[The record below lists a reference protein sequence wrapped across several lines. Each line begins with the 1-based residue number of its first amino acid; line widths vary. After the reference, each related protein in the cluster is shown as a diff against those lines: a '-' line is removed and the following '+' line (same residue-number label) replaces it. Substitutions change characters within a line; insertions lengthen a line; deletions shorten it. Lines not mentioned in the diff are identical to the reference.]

1 MVQLSHPYLP
11 PKSRRP
17 SLALAEGYCQ
27 VLLLQRKG
35 GNDFLVHELLHSSLS
50 FGCLVGPESEA
61 SPRWCW
67 SFLSL
72 WDSHMGSETEQS
84 TRSKACL
91 PSAYNWGLAQMTWAS
106 ARSLRCL
113 GWVQGTL
120 KRSQRVPSQVHTRN
134 SRSRVTQGVRRY
146 LRANSPLP
154 HSTPPPKKGCFTR
167 RTLSPVSW
175 KQAFTFILGLAIGTG
190 ILLPCFQP
198 EFSELPHS

>member
-1 MVQLSHPYLP
+1 
-11 PKSRRP
+11 
-17 SLALAEGYCQ
+17 
-27 VLLLQRKG
+27 
-35 GNDFLVHELLHSSLS
+35 
-50 FGCLVGPESEA
+50 
-61 SPRWCW
+61 
-67 SFLSL
+67 
-72 WDSHMGSETEQS
+72 MGSETEQS

-134 SRSRVTQGVRRY
+134 SWSRVTQGVRRY

-154 HSTPPPKKGCFTR
+154 RSTPPPKKGCFTW

-175 KQAFTFILGLAIGTG
+175 KQAFTFTQVVGYTWQ
-190 ILLPCFQP
+190 F
-198 EFSELPHS
+198 FSENVLDLYCLINNVWELWLFFPLLRSCNPASCNRNWHSATLFPTRI